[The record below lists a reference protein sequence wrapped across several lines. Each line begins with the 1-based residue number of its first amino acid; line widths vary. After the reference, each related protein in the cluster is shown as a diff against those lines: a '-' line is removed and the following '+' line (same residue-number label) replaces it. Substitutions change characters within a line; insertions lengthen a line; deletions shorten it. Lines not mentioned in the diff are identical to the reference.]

1 MNKRELAKLLK
12 VETDRDIDINGLCS
26 NVVTSMRDVEDIN
39 IVRLAG
45 GLRAVEF
52 VYKSDTQDNSQIV
65 LEDYYD

>member
-12 VETDRDIDINGLCS
+12 VETDRNIDINGLCR
-26 NVVTSMRDVEDIN
+26 NVITSMRDVEDIN

-45 GLRAVEF
+45 GYRAVEF

>member
-12 VETDRDIDINGLCS
+12 VETDRNIDINGLCS
-26 NVVTSMRDVEDIN
+26 NVITSMRDVEDIN
-39 IVRLAG
+39 VKHLSG
-45 GLRAVEF
+45 DLHAVEF